1 MINHKITVYSLAV
14 ILASIGIVY
23 GLVAYSEYED
33 FKELSDM
40 GIKGETSEKQIETS
54 FFSATGIINFVL
66 SAWVLKSGL
75 RKMTPYIVSII
86 ASIALIAIYISS
98 RTVGVP
104 MGVEYYIGRLDIVSK
119 VLQVV
124 AIALS
129 CISIYSLRNSKIIR
143 IT

>member
-1 MINHKITVYSLAV
+1 M
-14 ILASIGIVY
+14 Y
-23 GLVAYSEYED
+23 GLVAYSEYEV

-54 FFSATGIINFVL
+54 FFSATGIFNFVL

-86 ASIALIAIYISS
+86 ASIALISIYISS

-104 MGVEYYIGRLDIVSK
+104 IVGVEYYIGRLDIVSK

-124 AIALS
+124 AMLCPAFQ
-129 CISIYSLRNSKIIR
+129 SIV
-143 IT
+143 